1 MTHNDASLLTR
12 KAVPLVHSKEP
23 IGSDCDNSRS
33 AQAGLGVGGHVSDR
47 GVGWELQDHDDIL
60 LGLVCEHQGT
70 LQEEILL
77 SGRDKTQIHKKE
89 KTKKGKRERVQ
100 EEKRKTTLWQVAS
113 WHTASRKAHRNSDL
127 DMLVFHV
134 CHWVE
139 FFVNWSRIH

>member
-23 IGSDCDNSRS
+23 IGSDCDDSRR

-47 GVGWELQDHDDIL
+47 GVGRELQDHDDVL
-60 LGLVCEHQGT
+60 LGLVREHQGT

-100 EEKRKTTLWQVAS
+100 EKRKTTPRQVAS
-113 WHTASRKAHRNSDL
+113 RHTASRKAHRNTDL
-127 DMLVFHV
+127 EMLVFHV

-139 FFVNWSRIH
+139 FFVNWVRIH